1 MNYSYS
7 TDWIHN
13 LESKK
18 HWQLYWHQ
26 QKLLENR
33 ISVND
38 KILEVG
44 VGSGFTA
51 NYLKSKGF
59 NVKTVDI
66 DQNKNPDI
74 VKNIVY
80 TEPKFFNFDV
90 LLAFNIFEHIPYDE
104 FLKFLEKLQES
115 RVSRIFLCLPVF
127 KKIVF
132 EAYFYFLP
140 LPPCRI
146 KLFLKKR
153 KLSTNHHW
161 ELEYEDN
168 NLHKL
173 KSDIYQRNFLI
184 GEEFKYYNQQYLFI
198 MKDNSEKSL

>member
-104 FLKFLEKLQES
+104 F
-115 RVSRIFLCLPVF
+115 
-127 KKIVF
+127 
-132 EAYFYFLP
+132 
-140 LPPCRI
+140 
-146 KLFLKKR
+146 
-153 KLSTNHHW
+153 
-161 ELEYEDN
+161 
-168 NLHKL
+168 
-173 KSDIYQRNFLI
+173 
-184 GEEFKYYNQQYLFI
+184 
-198 MKDNSEKSL
+198 